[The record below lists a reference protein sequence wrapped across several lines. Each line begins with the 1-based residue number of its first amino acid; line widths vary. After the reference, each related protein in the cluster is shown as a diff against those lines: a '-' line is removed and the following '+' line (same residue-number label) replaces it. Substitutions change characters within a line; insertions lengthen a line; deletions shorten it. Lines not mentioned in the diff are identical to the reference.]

1 MNRMINNVYR
11 YCFCICA
18 LVAVSIANTSASAQT
33 GISYMN
39 NGIRVGDSI
48 PKQQVEY
55 FYAEEIGD
63 DVVWHIS
70 DLELVRPYTVQFFTD
85 SDSIDIRELTPEYIN
100 TYAFRE
106 DTLMLTGSETSL
118 EKISYTQP
126 VPLLAYPFYHMD
138 TFETPYSGT
147 GLYCQTHNIDK
158 NGFINI
164 EADSWGT
171 LILNDDTLRNTIR
184 IHSIRTGA
192 TCMYDED
199 DSLEIRTERMK
210 QEIEERYQWYAKG
223 YRYPILETIS
233 TSYYDNMDLVS
244 CVQKAFCYAPDLQ
257 SLLVDKTNEDIR
269 YADSIAEAKTK
280 QPDIMQ
286 YTVITSGSQI
296 NISYSLTEDARIS
309 ILVCNQMG
317 MLYRRESFSM
327 PAGEGYSQT
336 VDCTG
341 LLPGTYI
348 LYLNVNGK
356 VYTEKVKL

>member
-1 MNRMINNVYR
+1 MMRSISIGTIIALSMISMS
-11 YCFCICA
+11 A
-18 LVAVSIANTSASAQT
+18 IAQNA
-33 GISYMN
+33 ISHGN

-55 FYAEEIGD
+55 FYVDETGE
-63 DVVWHIS
+63 DVVWDIS
-70 DLELVRPYTVQFFTD
+70 ELELVRPYIVQFFTD
-85 SDSIDIRELTPEYIN
+85 PDSIDIRELTPEHIN

-118 EKISYTQP
+118 EKICYSLP
-126 VPLLAYPFYHMD
+126 IPLLSYPFYYLD
-138 TFETPYSGT
+138 TFDAPYSGT
-147 GLYCQTHNIDK
+147 GQYCQTHNVDK
-158 NGFINI
+158 NGYINV
-164 EADSWGT
+164 EADSKGT
-171 LILNDDTLRNTIR
+171 LILNEDTLRNTIR
-184 IHSIRTGA
+184 VHTIRTGA

-199 DSLEIRTERMK
+199 DSLETRTERMK

-223 YRYPILETIS
+223 YRYPILETVS
-233 TSYYDNMDLVS
+233 TSYYDDMDPIS
-244 CVQKAFCYAPDLQ
+244 CIQKAFYYAPDLQ

-269 YADSIAEAKTK
+269 YADSIAEAKIK

-286 YTVITSGSQI
+286 YTVSTSGSQI

-327 PAGEGYSQT
+327 PAGEGYSKT
-336 VDCTG
+336 IDCSG
-341 LLPGTYI
+341 SLPGNYI
-348 LYLNVNGK
+348 LYLNVNGN

>member
-1 MNRMINNVYR
+1 MINNFFR

-18 LVAVSIANTSASAQT
+18 LVAVSIANTSVCAQT
-33 GISYMN
+33 GISFEN

-55 FYAEEIGD
+55 FYVDETGE
-63 DVVWHIS
+63 DVVWDIS
-70 DLELVRPYTVQFFTD
+70 ELELVRPYIVQFFTD
-85 SDSIDIRELTPEYIN
+85 PDSIDIRELTPEHIN

-106 DTLMLTGSETSL
+106 DTLMLIGSETSL
-118 EKISYTQP
+118 EKICYSLP
-126 VPLLAYPFYHMD
+126 IPLLSYPFYYQD
-138 TFETPYSGT
+138 TFEAPYSGT
-147 GLYCQTHNIDK
+147 GQYCQTHNVDK
-158 NGFINI
+158 NGYINV
-164 EADSWGT
+164 EADSKGT
-171 LILNDDTLRNTIR
+171 LILNEDTLRNTIR
-184 IHSIRTGA
+184 VHTIRTGA

-199 DSLEIRTERMK
+199 DSLETRTERMK

-233 TSYYDNMDLVS
+233 TSYYDDMDPIS
-244 CVQKAFCYAPDLQ
+244 CIQKAFYYAPDLQ

-269 YADSIAEAKTK
+269 YADSIAEAKIN
-280 QPDIMQ
+280 QPAIMQ
-286 YTVITSGSQI
+286 YTVTTSGSQI
-296 NISYSLTEDARIS
+296 TISYSLTEDARIS

-327 PAGEGYSQT
+327 PAGEGYSKT
-336 VDCTG
+336 VDCSG

>member
-1 MNRMINNVYR
+1 MKRIKTIFYYR
-11 YCFCICA
+11 FCICT
-18 LVAVSIANTSASAQT
+18 LIAVFFSNTTVNAQI
-33 GISYMN
+33 GISHEN

-70 DLELVRPYTVQFFTD
+70 DLELVRPYTVQLFTD
-85 SDSIDIRELTPEYIN
+85 SDSIDIRELTPECIN
-100 TYAFRE
+100 TYVFRE
-106 DTLMLTGSETSL
+106 DTLMLTGTETSL
-118 EKISYTQP
+118 EKICYSQP
-126 VPLLAYPFYHMD
+126 IPLLAYPFYFMD

-147 GLYCQTHNIDK
+147 GLYCQTHSIDK

-164 EADSWGT
+164 EADSRGT

-192 TCMYDED
+192 SCMYDED
-199 DSLEIRTERMK
+199 DSLDTRTERMK

-223 YRYPILETIS
+223 YRYPILETVS
-233 TSYYDNMDLVS
+233 TSYYDNMDPIS
-244 CVQKAFCYAPDLQ
+244 CIQKAFCYAPDLQ
-257 SLLVDKTNEDIR
+257 ILLVDKENEDIR
-269 YADSIAEAKTK
+269 HADSIAEAMIN
-280 QPDIMQ
+280 QPAIMQ
-286 YTVITSGSQI
+286 YTISTAGSQI

-327 PAGEGYSQT
+327 PAGEGYSKT
-336 VDCTG
+336 IDCLG

-348 LYLNVNGK
+348 LYLNVNGN